1 MSRRSG
7 PGRSRRAGRAHRFGH
22 ALALLLLGLVL
33 SAGAMAGER
42 GYFGF
47 APEVSAGGFFLNPT
61 VKRIAIHSVAP
72 DSPAARGGIRAGDEV
87 VDVEG
92 VAVVGSKALKL
103 RGLAEREVGQTLHLR
118 LRHPDGT
125 VYAVALVAVKRP
137 G

>member
-1 MSRRSG
+1 MSLHSG
-7 PGRSRRAGRAHRFGH
+7 PGPSRRANPGHRFGH
-22 ALALLLLGLVL
+22 ALAILLLGLVL
-33 SAGAMAGER
+33 SGGAMAGER

-118 LRHPDGT
+118 LRRPDGA

>member
-1 MSRRSG
+1 MHRS
-7 PGRSRRAGRAHRFGH
+7 AH
-22 ALALLLLGLVL
+22 ALCILLLGLLL
-33 SAGAMAGER
+33 SGVAMAGER

-61 VKRIAIHSVAP
+61 VRRIAIHSVAP
-72 DSPAARGGIRAGDEV
+72 DSPAARGGIHAGDEV
-87 VDVEG
+87 LAVEG

-103 RGLAEREVGQTLHLR
+103 RSLAAREVGQTLHLR
-118 LRHPDGT
+118 LRRPDGA

>member
-1 MSRRSG
+1 MHRS
-7 PGRSRRAGRAHRFGH
+7 AH
-22 ALALLLLGLVL
+22 ALCILLLGVL
-33 SAGAMAGER
+33 LSGVAMAGER

-103 RGLAEREVGQTLHLR
+103 RSLAEREVGQTLHLR
-118 LRHPDGT
+118 LRRPDGA
-125 VYAVALVAVKRP
+125 VYTVALVAVERP

>member
-1 MSRRSG
+1 MSLHSCAGPSRRRN
-7 PGRSRRAGRAHRFGH
+7 PWHRFGH

-33 SAGAMAGER
+33 SGGAMAGER

-72 DSPAARGGIRAGDEV
+72 ESPAARGGIHAGDEV

-103 RGLAEREVGQTLHLR
+103 RSLAEREVGQTLHLR
-118 LRHPDGT
+118 LRRPDGA

>member
-1 MSRRSG
+1 
-7 PGRSRRAGRAHRFGH
+7 
-22 ALALLLLGLVL
+22 
-33 SAGAMAGER
+33 MAGER

-61 VKRIAIHSVAP
+61 VKRIAIHRVAP
-72 DSPAARGGIRAGDEV
+72 DSPAARGGIHAGDEV

-103 RGLAEREVGQTLHLR
+103 RSLAEREVGQTLHLR
-118 LRHPDGT
+118 LRRPDGA